1 MYDVWKIITG
11 LIIFVVLFTSPI
23 WLNLFSTSSKIKPE
37 LVYPKDAK
45 QCVEDKDYMNH
56 YHMDILNEWRDKVV
70 RNNKRYLVKNGVPIT
85 YNGER
90 LEMSLSLACMKCHE
104 NKQQFC
110 DQCHNYLDV
119 KPYCWDCHVEPSR
132 GGK

>member
-1 MYDVWKIITG
+1 MYDVWKITIG
-11 LIIFVVLFTSPI
+11 LIIFIVLFTSPI
-23 WLNLFSTSSKIKPE
+23 WLNLFSASSKIKPE
-37 LVYPKDAK
+37 LVYPKDSK
-45 QCVEDKDYMNH
+45 QCIEDKDYMNH

-70 RNNKRYLVKNGVPIT
+70 RNNQRYLVKNGIPIT

-90 LEMSLSLACMKCHE
+90 LEMSLSLACMKCHG

-110 DQCHNYLDV
+110 DQCHNYLGV

-132 GGK
+132 SGK